1 MLKRWMVAIVGVPVL
16 IFVFYGLSSVWTAIM
31 FSLIAVL
38 AVYEG
43 LWSTGLVKHFR
54 IVMYSVILSGLI
66 PLWAYFGG
74 EEKLL
79 LVGVFAYTFLIF
91 CEALASNYTVTFEKL
106 CAAFFFAVLI
116 PFFFSSF
123 IRIRMGSGEL
133 GVYYLLMPLVASFAS
148 DSFALFAGM
157 AFGKHK
163 LAPSLSPKKTVE
175 GALGGFAGAIASC
188 IIYGIIVNIAFDL
201 RVNYVALVLY
211 GALGSV
217 VAQIG
222 DLSFSYIKRQCG
234 LKDFGKLLPGHGG
247 ILDRFDSVLFCAPLI
262 EILVWLL
269 PAFS

>member
-1 MLKRWMVAIVGVPVL
+1 VPL
-16 IFVFYGLSSVWTAIM
+16 LLFVFYGLPSVWTAVL
-31 FSLIAVL
+31 FSLIAML

-54 IVMYSVILSGLI
+54 IVIYSVILAGII
-66 PLWAYFGG
+66 PLWAYSGG

-79 LVGVFAYTFLIF
+79 LAGVFGYTFLIF
-91 CEALASNYTVTFEKL
+91 CEALASKYAVTFEKL

-123 IRIRMGSGEL
+123 IRIRMGSGEM
-133 GVYYLLMPLVASFAS
+133 GVFYVLLPMVAAFAS
-148 DSFALFAGM
+148 DSFALFAGLS
-157 AFGKHK
+157 FGKHK
-163 LAPSLSPKKTVE
+163 LAPSLSPKKTIE
-175 GALGGFAGAIASC
+175 GAFGGFAGAIGSC
-188 IIYGIIVNIAFDL
+188 IIYGAVVHIAFEL
-201 RVNYVALVLY
+201 QINYVALAVY
-211 GALGSV
+211 GALGSI

-247 ILDRFDSVLFCAPLI
+247 VLDRFDSVLFCAPLI

>member
-1 MLKRWMVAIVGVPVL
+1 MVAIVGVPAL
-16 IFVFYGLSSVWTAIM
+16 LFVFYGLPSVWSAVL
-31 FSLIAVL
+31 FSLLAIL

-43 LWSTGLVKHFR
+43 LCSTGIVKHFR
-54 IVMYSVILSGLI
+54 IVIYSVILSGLI
-66 PLWAYFGG
+66 PLWAYNGG

-79 LVGVFAYTFLIF
+79 LTGVFCYTFLIF
-91 CEALASNYTVTFEKL
+91 CEALASKYAVTFEKL

-123 IRIRMGSGEL
+123 IRIRMGNGEF
-133 GVYYLLMPLVASFAS
+133 GIYYVLMPMVAAFAS
-148 DSFALFAGM
+148 DSFALFAGLG
-157 AFGKHK
+157 FGKHK

-175 GALGGFAGAIASC
+175 GALGGFAGAIVSC
-188 IIYGIIVNIAFDL
+188 VVYGVVVHSAFDL
-201 RVNYVALVLY
+201 QTNYVALAFY

-247 ILDRFDSVLFCAPLI
+247 VLDRFDSVLFCAPLF
-262 EILVWLL
+262 EILIWLL